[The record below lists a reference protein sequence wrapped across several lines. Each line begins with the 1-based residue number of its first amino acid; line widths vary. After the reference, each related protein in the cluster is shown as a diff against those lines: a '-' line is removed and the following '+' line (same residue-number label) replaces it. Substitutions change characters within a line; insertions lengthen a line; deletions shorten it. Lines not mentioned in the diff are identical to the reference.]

1 MIRAITPSEAR
12 ATKVIPEFVL
22 ETVNELIVKK
32 LGKSNSVSFTQEEL
46 INALFSKK
54 GIPSTN
60 TSFRQRIFENHWL
73 DFESIYEEAGWRV
86 VYDRP
91 GYNENYEASFKFTMK
106 V

>member
-12 ATKVIPEFVL
+12 STKVIPEFVL

-32 LGKSNSVSFTQEEL
+32 LEKSNSASFTQQEL
-46 INALFSKK
+46 VNSLYSKK
-54 GIPSTN
+54 GIPLADD
-60 TSFRQRIFENHWL
+60 SFRQRIFLDHWL